1 MQRVNAMKV
10 SEDALRSLIFGRKSL
25 EGSDNNCE
33 SREDDKARKVL
44 IYSKIAHT
52 CTTSLF
58 ETFSEIFT
66 DPSRPRNL
74 IYSIRF
80 VYLRERRG
88 IADKDTTPVQSSADY
103 TTTEKLGI
111 FGLSDATVGI

>member
-1 MQRVNAMKV
+1 MMKV
-10 SEDALRSLIFGRKSL
+10 SEDALRSLTFGRKSL
-25 EGSDNNCE
+25 EGSDNNSE
-33 SREDDKARKVL
+33 SRGDDKARKLL
-44 IYSKIAHT
+44 ISSKIAHT

-74 IYSIRF
+74 IYSIF

-103 TTTEKLGI
+103 TTTEKLEI
-111 FGLSDATVGI
+111 FGLSDTTVGI